1 MCNWINKT
9 NVNDAEATPRYAQ
22 VAKVTDKLDKKKAIK
37 VIAMGDTSV
46 MSKAGGRAQLVSRDS
61 SEDSKEDGEP
71 EDISKSFY
79 STAGAENLGRKRG
92 VLSGCSTK
100 RRQATFGV
108 LSNDF
113 NEAMKSPTS
122 SSGRFGFIN
131 TRRKRAPTTA
141 RNLSRPQSNAMTPV
155 TIPTS
160 ERHLSPTFL
169 TSDISVDEHRPSKSQ
184 KNQFLT
190 MRKMSQGTQ
199 HRKPS

>member
-9 NVNDAEATPRYAQ
+9 NVNDAEAAPRYAQ
-22 VAKVTDKLDKKKAIK
+22 VAKVSDQLDGWTDTKKAMK
-37 VIAMGDTSV
+37 VIARGDTS
-46 MSKAGGRAQLVSRDS
+46 SKVGGRAQLVSRDS
-61 SEDSKEDGEP
+61 SEDSKEDEEP

-79 STAGAENLGRKRG
+79 STSGVENLGRKRG

-122 SSGRFGFIN
+122 SGRFGFIN

-155 TIPTS
+155 AIPTS

-169 TSDISVDEHRPSKSQ
+169 TSDISVDEHRPSKS
-184 KNQFLT
+184 
-190 MRKMSQGTQ
+190 
-199 HRKPS
+199 

>member
-1 MCNWINKT
+1 
-9 NVNDAEATPRYAQ
+9 
-22 VAKVTDKLDKKKAIK
+22 
-37 VIAMGDTSV
+37 
-46 MSKAGGRAQLVSRDS
+46 MSRES
-61 SEDSKEDGEP
+61 SQESKEDGEP
-71 EDISKSFY
+71 GDISKSLY
-79 STAGAENLGRKRG
+79 STSGVENLGRKRG

-113 NEAMKSPTS
+113 NEATK

-131 TRRKRAPTTA
+131 TARKRAPTTA

-169 TSDISVDEHRPSKSQ
+169 TSDISIE
-184 KNQFLT
+184 
-190 MRKMSQGTQ
+190 
-199 HRKPS
+199 